1 MFEGDNY
8 RKPIVHHLIEYAA
21 QIIRFGKNFTKLLA
35 ISLAARKL
43 QSYNFCFADLLVHDI

>member
-21 QIIRFGKNFTKLLA
+21 QNYWIWQKLHKIARDFTCSEKITIL
-35 ISLAARKL
+35 
-43 QSYNFCFADLLVHDI
+43 